1 MSYSPSLRSFFYT
14 HWEHRSLSLPFTT
27 PHNWDVDVLNDGAV
41 RVTFNGKKFVAPQEK
56 ITIKTG
62 IFFSMVEVE
71 DGDKNKYQLR
81 GWNPIQIMKFQQKI
95 RDDIFY
101 SYDAC
106 PEKAFPG
113 YESWRNSLA
122 EEYREERS
130 RGWVW
135 IDHIRHY
142 PVSIPGVFEESDWMP
157 LVEKWFNK
165 IHPKISYKFI
175 SDTKG
180 YIDDINRKHIKRFI
194 KEDSDFFD
202 TVEKNPLTEEQRR
215 AVACF
220 APRTLVVAAAGS
232 GKSSVLAAKTAYAIK
247 KKFFLP
253 SEMLLLAF
261 NNDAAAGL
269 KNKVTS
275 ATGKDIEVCTFHK
288 FCLQVIGDATKI
300 KPSVARFI
308 SQGKEKEK
316 MGEIF
321 SDLLKNPSY
330 KRKFDFYNLF
340 FGAVNL
346 LDNHENKENSYSEH
360 RTNRGEFV
368 KSKAEKIFADSL
380 DKLGI
385 RYEYEKAYP
394 FFTADKKYSQY
405 HPDFYLPQIDTWVE
419 IWALADGEPEPEG
432 FAGYQ
437 KGKIWKR
444 KIHQEHQTK
453 LKEFCARDIDWM
465 QVGDEVWEWLF
476 LISEQLNKQTIKPI
490 EDKNLSG
497 RLPFEEDA
505 FVSLLRT
512 FQVHAYNN
520 DLSTSDLKKKISV
533 QKIRTSKD
541 SSRRLPKFGFRE
553 RLFLSLYEPAE
564 SKWREMLKQSGET
577 DFEMMMRQAAEIIEN
592 GQWKNPYPLI
602 MVDEFQ
608 DTSQL
613 RARILK
619 ALLRTPKTRLFAVG
633 DDWQSINRFAGSDL
647 SIMRDFSDNFGES
660 EKLYLNK
667 TFRCSSG
674 ICEVSGRFIS
684 RNPDQISKS
693 VEPAFSLPGC
703 SVSLLL
709 IGDKDDV
716 ITAVTSELER
726 LNRLNSGSEK
736 KKTVA
741 VLGRF
746 NNDLRGLKN
755 NLTRTKLQS
764 YPYLEVLFSTIHK
777 SKGLEYDYVIVAKME
792 KGKYLGFP
800 CQIEDNPLLDLVMPK
815 KESYE
820 FAEERRLL
828 YVAVTRARS
837 SVTII
842 ANSESRSK
850 FTEELINP
858 KFGYSIKVEKLGVS
872 KDKHA
877 IPTRVE
883 INKSDL
889 FYSWFPEK
897 RVADSKATS
906 ENGEQQ
912 DLFSFRA
919 V

>member
-1 MSYSPSLRSFFYT
+1 MSLLFEKQWR
-14 HWEHRSLSLPFTT
+14 HRSLPLPFMSR
-27 PHNWDVDVLNDGAV
+27 HNWDVNFIGDSLYVI
-41 RVTFNGKKFVAPQEK
+41 FNGKRFSVPLEK
-56 ITIKTG
+56 VKII
-62 IFFSMVEVE
+62 IDSSSPIAELE
-71 DGDKNKYQLR
+71 DCDGNKYQLR
-81 GWNPIQIMKFQQKI
+81 KWKRDQINEFQQEVREKLIYRYDKDPGKI
-95 RDDIFY
+95 FSGYKPWRD
-101 SYDAC
+101 
-106 PEKAFPG
+106 
-113 YESWRNSLA
+113 SLA
-122 EEYREERS
+122 EEYREEKS

-135 IDHIRHY
+135 IDHIKHY
-142 PVSIPGVFEESDWMP
+142 PVFVPGVFEESDWMH
-157 LVEKWFNK
+157 LVEKWFNE
-165 IHPKISYKFI
+165 IHPKINSKFI

-180 YIDDINRKHIKRFI
+180 YIDDINRERIERFI

-247 KKFFLP
+247 RNFFRS

-261 NNDAAAGL
+261 NNDAARGL
-269 KNKVTS
+269 KKKVS
-275 ATGKDIEVCTFHK
+275 SVAGEDIEVCTFHK
-288 FCLQVIGDATKI
+288 FCLRVIGDATKI

-437 KGKIWKR
+437 KGKNWKR

-592 GQWKNPYPLI
+592 GKWENPYPLI

-647 SIMRDFSDNFGES
+647 SIMRDFSEHFGES

-674 ICEVSGRFIS
+674 ICEVSGKFIR
-684 RNPDQISKS
+684 RNPDQIVKK

-746 NNDLRGLKN
+746 HKDLNGLKN

-764 YPYLEVLFSTIHK
+764 YPYLEVLFSTIHG

-820 FAEERRLL
+820 FAEERRLW

-842 ANSESRSK
+842 ANRESRSE
-850 FTEELINP
+850 FTEELVNP
-858 KFGYSIKVEKLGVS
+858 EFEYSIKVEELGAP
-872 KDKHA
+872 KDGHA
-877 IPTRVE
+877 SPTRVE
-883 INKSDL
+883 IDKSDL
-889 FYSWFPEK
+889 FYAWFPEE

-906 ENGEQQ
+906 EWDN
-912 DLFSFRA
+912 FS

>member
-1 MSYSPSLRSFFYT
+1 MPLLFEKQWR
-14 HWEHRSLSLPFTT
+14 HRSLPLPFMSR
-27 PHNWDVDVLNDGAV
+27 HNWDVNFVGDSLYVI
-41 RVTFNGKKFVAPQEK
+41 FNGKRFSAPLEK
-56 ITIKTG
+56 VKII
-62 IFFSMVEVE
+62 IDSSSPIAELE
-71 DGDKNKYQLR
+71 DCDGNKYQLR
-81 GWNPIQIMKFQQKI
+81 KWKRDQINDFQQEVRKKLIYRYDKDPGKI
-95 RDDIFY
+95 FSGYKPWRD
-101 SYDAC
+101 
-106 PEKAFPG
+106 
-113 YESWRNSLA
+113 SLA
-122 EEYREERS
+122 EEYREEKP

-135 IDHIRHY
+135 IDHIKHY
-142 PVSIPGVFEESDWMP
+142 PVFIPGVFEESDWMS

-165 IHPKISYKFI
+165 IHPKINSKFI

-180 YIDDINRKHIKRFI
+180 YIDDINRERIERFI

-247 KKFFLP
+247 RNFFRP

-261 NNDAAAGL
+261 NNDAARGL
-269 KNKVTS
+269 KKKVTTV
-275 ATGKDIEVCTFHK
+275 AGEDIEVCTFHK
-288 FCLQVIGDATKI
+288 FCLRVIGDAAKV
-300 KPSVARFI
+300 KPSVARFV

-321 SDLLKNPSY
+321 FDLLKNPSY
-330 KRKFDFYNLF
+330 RRRFDFYSLF

-419 IWALADGEPEPEG
+419 IWSLADGEPEPEG

-476 LISEQLNKQTIKPI
+476 LISEQVNKQTIEPR

-497 RLPFEEDA
+497 RLSFEEDA

-520 DLSTSDLKKKISV
+520 DLSASDLKEKISL
-533 QKIRTSKD
+533 QKIRISKD

-577 DFEMMMRQAAEIIEN
+577 DFEMMMRQAAELIEN
-592 GQWKNPYPLI
+592 GKWENPYPLI

-647 SIMRDFSDNFGES
+647 SIMRGVSDHFGES

-674 ICEVSGRFIS
+674 ICEVSGKFI
-684 RNPDQISKS
+684 RKNPDQIVKE
-693 VEPAFSLPGC
+693 VEPAFFLPGS

-716 ITAVTSELER
+716 ITAVSSELER

-746 NNDLRGLKN
+746 NKDLRGLKN

-764 YPYLEVLFSTIHK
+764 YLYLEVLFSTIHK

-828 YVAVTRARS
+828 YVAVTRART

-842 ANSESRSK
+842 ANSESRSR
-850 FTEELINP
+850 FTEELVNP
-858 KFGYSIKVEKLGVS
+858 EFEYSIKVEELSVP
-872 KDKHA
+872 KDGHA
-877 IPTRVE
+877 SPTRVE
-883 INKSDL
+883 IDKSDL
-889 FYSWFPEK
+889 FYAWFPEK

-906 ENGEQQ
+906 GNGEQQ
-912 DLFSFRA
+912 DLTFVRA

>member
-1 MSYSPSLRSFFYT
+1 MPYSPSLSSIYYK
-14 HWEHRSLSLPFTT
+14 HWKHRSLPLPFTT
-27 PHNWDVDVLNDGAV
+27 PHNWEVDIWNNDAV
-41 RVTFNGKKFVAPQEK
+41 WITFNGKTFEAPPEK
-56 ITIKTG
+56 IKIING
-62 IFFSMVEVE
+62 IFFSIVEVE
-71 DGDKNKYQLR
+71 DDDQNKYQLR
-81 GWNPIQIMKFQQKI
+81 GWDPIQIRKFQQRI
-95 RDDIFY
+95 RDNIYHFY
-101 SYDAC
+101 ERY

-122 EEYREERS
+122 EEYRKERS

-135 IDHIRHY
+135 IDHIKHY
-142 PVSIPGVFEESDWMP
+142 PVSIPAIFEESDWMS

-165 IHPKISYKFI
+165 IHPKISSKFI

-180 YIDDINRKHIKRFI
+180 YIDDINREHIERFI

-261 NNDAAAGL
+261 NNDVARGL

-330 KRKFDFYNLF
+330 KRKFDFYSLF
-340 FGAVNL
+340 FGTSNIF
-346 LDNHENKENSYSEH
+346 DNHENKENNHSEH
-360 RTNRGEFV
+360 ITNQGEVV
-368 KSKAEKIFADSL
+368 KSKAEKIFADL
-380 DKLGI
+380 LGKLEI

-394 FFTADKKYSQY
+394 FLTADKKYSQY

-419 IWALADGEPEPEG
+419 IWAVADGEPEPEE

-453 LKEFCARDIDWM
+453 LKEFCARDIDRM
-465 QVGDEVWEWLF
+465 KVGDEIWEWLF
-476 LISEQLNKQTIKPI
+476 LISEQIKKQTIEPI

-497 RLPFEEDA
+497 CLSFEEDA

-512 FQVHAYNN
+512 FQIHAYNN
-520 DLSTSDLKKKISV
+520 DLSTDDLKKKISF
-533 QKIRTSKD
+533 QKIRASKD

-553 RLFLSLYEPAE
+553 RLFLSLYESAE
-564 SKWREMLKQSGET
+564 SKWREMLKQRGET

-592 GQWKNPYPLI
+592 GQWENPYPLV

-647 SIMRDFSDNFGES
+647 SIMRDFSDHFGES
-660 EKLYLNK
+660 ERLYLNK

-674 ICEVSGRFIS
+674 ICEVSGKFIC
-684 RNPDQISKS
+684 RNPDQLSKS
-693 VEPAFSLPGC
+693 VEPAFSLPGS

-709 IGDKDDV
+709 IGDKDEV

-726 LNRLNSGSEK
+726 LNRLNSGSKK

-746 NNDLRGLKN
+746 NNDLRGLQN

-777 SKGLEYDYVIVAKME
+777 SKGLEYDYVIVAMME

-800 CQIEDNPLLDLVMPK
+800 CQIEDNPILDLVMPK

-828 YVAVTRARS
+828 YVALTRARS
-837 SVTII
+837 FVTVI
-842 ANSESRSK
+842 ANNESRSI
-850 FTEELINP
+850 FTEELVNP
-858 KFGYSIKVEKLGVS
+858 KFEYLIKVEELSVPKNG
-872 KDKHA
+872 HA
-877 IPTRVE
+877 SPTRVE
-883 INKSDL
+883 IDKSDL
-889 FYSWFPEK
+889 FYAWFPEK
-897 RVADSKATS
+897 RIADSKASS

-912 DLFSFRA
+912 DLISVRG

>member
-1 MSYSPSLRSFFYT
+1 MPLATEKQWR
-14 HWEHRSLSLPFTT
+14 HRSLPLPFMSR
-27 PHNWDVDVLNDGAV
+27 HNWDVIFLGDSLY
-41 RVTFNGKKFVAPQEK
+41 VTFNGKDFRVPLEK
-56 ITIKTG
+56 VKIITDSSSSIA
-62 IFFSMVEVE
+62 EVE
-71 DGDKNKYQLR
+71 DSDGKKYQLR
-81 GWNPIQIMKFQQKI
+81 KWKREQINDFQQEVRKKLIYRYDKDPGKI
-95 RDDIFY
+95 FSDYKPWRD
-101 SYDAC
+101 
-106 PEKAFPG
+106 
-113 YESWRNSLA
+113 SLA
-122 EEYREERS
+122 EEYEKEKL
-130 RGWVW
+130 RGWIW
-135 IDHIRHY
+135 IDRIKHY
-142 PVSIPGVFEESDWMP
+142 PVSVPGVFEESDWMS

-165 IHPKISYKFI
+165 LHPKINSKFI

-180 YIDDINRKHIKRFI
+180 YIDDINRAHIERFI

-247 KKFFLP
+247 RNFFRS

-261 NNDAAAGL
+261 NNDAARGL
-269 KNKVTS
+269 KKKVS
-275 ATGKDIEVCTFHK
+275 SVAGEDIEVCTFHK
-288 FCLQVIGDATKI
+288 FCLRVIGDATKI

-308 SQGKEKEK
+308 SQGRGTEK
-316 MGEIF
+316 MREIF
-321 SDLLKNPSY
+321 SELLKNPSY
-330 KRKFDFYNLF
+330 KRKFDFYSLFFSATNLF
-340 FGAVNL
+340 
-346 LDNHENKENSYSEH
+346 DNHENKETGYSEH
-360 RTNRGEFV
+360 ITNRGEFV
-368 KSKAEKIFADSL
+368 KSKAEKIFADLL
-380 DKLGI
+380 DKLKI

-394 FFTADKKYSQY
+394 FSTADKNYSQY

-419 IWALADGEPEPEG
+419 IWAVADGEPEPEG
-432 FAGYQ
+432 FSGYQ
-437 KGKIWKR
+437 KGKNWKR

-453 LKEFCARDIDWM
+453 LKEFYARDIDWM
-465 QVGDEVWEWLF
+465 QVGDEIWEWLF
-476 LISEQLNKQTIKPI
+476 LISEQIKKETIEPI
-490 EDKNLSG
+490 EDKNFSG
-497 RLPFEEDA
+497 RLSFEEDA
-505 FVSLLRT
+505 FMSLLRT

-520 DLSTSDLKKKISV
+520 DLSASDLKKKISFP
-533 QKIRTSKD
+533 KIWTSKG
-541 SSRRLPKFGFRE
+541 SSGRFPKFGFRE
-553 RLFLSLYEPAE
+553 RLFLALYEPAE
-564 SKWREMLKQSGET
+564 SKWREMLKQRGET

-592 GQWKNPYPLI
+592 GQWENPYPLV

-647 SIMRDFSDNFGES
+647 SIMRDFSDHFGES

-746 NNDLRGLKN
+746 HKDLNGLKN

-777 SKGLEYDYVIVAKME
+777 SKGLEYDYVIMAKME

-815 KESYE
+815 KESYK

-828 YVAVTRARS
+828 YVALTRARS

-842 ANSESRSK
+842 ANRESRSK
-850 FTEELINP
+850 FTEELVNP
-858 KFGYSIKVEKLGVS
+858 EFEYSIKVEELGAP
-872 KDKHA
+872 KDGHA
-877 IPTRVE
+877 SPTRVE
-883 INKSDL
+883 IDKSDL
-889 FYSWFPEK
+889 FYAWFPEK

-912 DLFSFRA
+912 DLNSVRA

>member
-1 MSYSPSLRSFFYT
+1 M
-14 HWEHRSLSLPFTT
+14 
-27 PHNWDVDVLNDGAV
+27 
-41 RVTFNGKKFVAPQEK
+41 
-56 ITIKTG
+56 
-62 IFFSMVEVE
+62 
-71 DGDKNKYQLR
+71 
-81 GWNPIQIMKFQQKI
+81 
-95 RDDIFY
+95 
-101 SYDAC
+101 
-106 PEKAFPG
+106 
-113 YESWRNSLA
+113 
-122 EEYREERS
+122 
-130 RGWVW
+130 
-135 IDHIRHY
+135 
-142 PVSIPGVFEESDWMP
+142 
-157 LVEKWFNK
+157 
-165 IHPKISYKFI
+165 
-175 SDTKG
+175 
-180 YIDDINRKHIKRFI
+180 
-194 KEDSDFFD
+194 
-202 TVEKNPLTEEQRR
+202 
-215 AVACF
+215 
-220 APRTLVVAAAGS
+220 
-232 GKSSVLAAKTAYAIK
+232 
-247 KKFFLP
+247 
-253 SEMLLLAF
+253 
-261 NNDAAAGL
+261 
-269 KNKVTS
+269 
-275 ATGKDIEVCTFHK
+275 
-288 FCLQVIGDATKI
+288 
-300 KPSVARFI
+300 
-308 SQGKEKEK
+308 
-316 MGEIF
+316 
-321 SDLLKNPSY
+321 
-330 KRKFDFYNLF
+330 
-340 FGAVNL
+340 
-346 LDNHENKENSYSEH
+346 
-360 RTNRGEFV
+360 
-368 KSKAEKIFADSL
+368 
-380 DKLGI
+380 GI

-592 GQWKNPYPLI
+592 GKWENPYPLI

-647 SIMRDFSDNFGES
+647 SIMRDFSDHFGES

-746 NNDLRGLKN
+746 HKDLNGLKN

-777 SKGLEYDYVIVAKME
+777 SKGLEYDYVIMAKME

-815 KESYE
+815 KESYK

-828 YVAVTRARS
+828 YVALTRARS

-842 ANSESRSK
+842 ANRESRSK
-850 FTEELINP
+850 FTEELVNP
-858 KFGYSIKVEKLGVS
+858 EFEYSIKVEELGAP
-872 KDKHA
+872 KDGHA
-877 IPTRVE
+877 SPTRVE
-883 INKSDL
+883 IDKSDL
-889 FYSWFPEK
+889 FYAWFPEK

-912 DLFSFRA
+912 DLNSVRA